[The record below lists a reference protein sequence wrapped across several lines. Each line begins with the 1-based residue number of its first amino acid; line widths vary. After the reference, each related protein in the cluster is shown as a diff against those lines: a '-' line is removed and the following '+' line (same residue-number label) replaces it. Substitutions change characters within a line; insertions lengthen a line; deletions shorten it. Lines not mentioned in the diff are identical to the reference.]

1 MSCICREGLP
11 GKQSTSVSKETNHS
25 HFNIG
30 ERNSDTFPTHKKK
43 KIKCISGPYMGSAKL
58 HSAQFRLS

>member
-1 MSCICREGLP
+1 MSRICREGLP

-30 ERNSDTFPTHKKK
+30 ERNSDTFPTQKK
-43 KIKCISGPYMGSAKL
+43 SSASL
-58 HSAQFRLS
+58 GLTWGRLNSTQHNFV

>member
-43 KIKCISGPYMGSAKL
+43 NQVHLWAL
-58 HSAQFRLS
+58 HGVG

>member
-30 ERNSDTFPTHKKK
+30 ERNSDTFPTHTKKK
-43 KIKCISGPYMGSAKL
+43 NQVHLWAL
-58 HSAQFRLS
+58 HGVG